1 MQERN
6 LKTMKARSWFVPI
19 VQLQQHLYG
28 EEMMKVPHCAMHV
41 VYSKVSHWLDNKN
54 ANNF

>member
-6 LKTMKARSWFVPI
+6 LKMMKVRSWFVPI

-28 EEMMKVPHCAMHV
+28 EGMMKVHHCVMHV

>member
-41 VYSKVSHWLDNKN
+41 VYSKVSHWLDSKN